1 MRAYIERHIF
11 GTAALAV
18 ILVALCLGWPDY
30 DGVARANDAADD
42 AILKVR
48 TCIEDSDED
57 SDISDSLEE
66 ALIKA
71 DVIEKDLLQTKV
83 TNGMCKEMLQPI
95 HDGTPVRKLLTAQ
108 NYIQEINLIE
118 GAMSKAADE
127 AATRGTDAKGPGR
140 HFLADKPLVLP
151 MWTGLGAPQRAA
163 VVLYSPRSAS
173 PPAGGGSATP
183 IPSSPS
189 PEPTTQPSPAS
200 AGGGSATASA
210 GGGSAT
216 ASAGGGSATASAGG
230 DGIGGVDLSKQQ
242 AAAAA
247 SAGEDDDASIAER
260 LRKKEA
266 ALKKEGASATEAAA
280 GGRCSLEV
288 DVLDEK
294 ADKLKDLEAYEI
306 KPHMPKKMGQR
317 ESEQAGLFAS
327 PVTKEIF
334 QGIRKK
340 TREKDGDIAEASE
353 SDIHCVRLADQMKAT
368 LLAYHP
374 EELRIDPRY
383 SEDIRDLS
391 SNQNTRWSWDIDPHG
406 AGKVDLTLDLR
417 YTISRKDQEFRQVPD
432 PPVYDGVLKVTP
444 HQSDSTQKGT
454 EPWWDIW

>member
-1 MRAYIERHIF
+1 MVQH
-11 GTAALAV
+11 ALGLRLPVTIAV
-18 ILVALCLGWPDY
+18 SLLALLLALFLGWPVY
-30 DGVARANDAADD
+30 DGAARADDAADD
-42 AILKVR
+42 ANLTVR
-48 TCIEDSDED
+48 TCIGANT
-57 SDISDSLEE
+57 ISGSLEE
-66 ALIKA
+66 ALIKE

-108 NYIQEINLIE
+108 NYLQEINLIE

-140 HFLADKPLVLP
+140 HFLADKPLGLP
-151 MWTGLGAPQRAA
+151 MWTGLGATQRAA
-163 VVLYSPRSAS
+163 VVLYSPSSAS
-173 PPAGGGSATP
+173 ASAGGGSATP

-189 PEPTTQPSPAS
+189 PEPTTQPSPAPT
-200 AGGGSATASA
+200 AGGSASASA
-210 GGGSAT
+210 GGGSAS
-216 ASAGGGSATASAGG
+216 ASAGGGSASASAGG
-230 DGIGGVDLSKQQ
+230 DGIGGVDLSKRQ

-266 ALKKEGASATEAAA
+266 ALKKEGASATQAAA

-317 ESEQAGLFAS
+317 ESEQAGLVVS
-327 PVTKEIF
+327 PVTKEMF

-340 TREKDGDIAEASE
+340 TSEKNGDIAEASE
-353 SDIHCVRLADQMKAT
+353 SDIHCVRLADQMKVK

-383 SEDIRDLS
+383 SDDIRDLS

-406 AGKVDLTLDLR
+406 AGKVDLILDLR

-454 EPWWDIW
+454 ESWWHIW